1 MSAPAEPG
9 GGATSGAGAVAPRAG
24 IAASPSPERTLVI
37 LQGVVARDAAGLRGA
52 SRGALQSL
60 SAHLGPGVHAFLGA
74 PEDGTIALCDV
85 LAGVRPAL
93 RGVVLIHSENPWSSP
108 AIRSCTGAL
117 LASPDLPE
125 ARTVRASIGA
135 VLTAAGRTPAEAD
148 GLLAALGIGAL
159 ATRPTRGLSFPE
171 SRAVELAIALHIAR
185 TVAMRAAPPVL
196 VLFEPCA
203 DVAVPAATRRVDEA
217 LAELRSAGACVILA
231 TSSPADAR
239 RLGDVLWV
247 LHRGAVLR
255 RESGDGRTLAAG
267 DAELAVS
274 VGAGVGADASAS
286 TGLRALAAAVCA
298 HPAVRAAYW
307 DDPPSGSG
315 RPAVLRVRGADR
327 DACALAVIDAAA
339 SAGIAIEAIT
349 SAAPDLAAVR
359 SASVAWVQRAR
370 GAMRPPVPSGARPKA
385 TPATPAT
392 PAAPAA
398 APPRAT
404 KSNPLVEGGGL
415 GRDQD
420 GSPAE
425 GGVGLVAIKAD
436 PLVEGGGL
444 GGDQGGP
451 PAEGGVGL
459 VAIKADP
466 PVEGGGLGRDQGG
479 PPAEGGVGLVAI
491 NADLPV
497 GGGGLGRDQSGSP
510 PKGDIAQSGAP
521 EGRTASPAKSP
532 ASPPK
537 GEAE

>member
-1 MSAPAEPG
+1 MSAPAEPSD
-9 GGATSGAGAVAPRAG
+9 GATSGAGAVAPRAG
-24 IAASPSPERTLVI
+24 TAASPSPERTLVI

-93 RGVVLIHSENPWSSP
+93 RGVVLIHSENPWISP

-203 DVAVPAATRRVDEA
+203 DVAIPAATRRVDEA

-274 VGAGVGADASAS
+274 VGAGVGVGVGADASAS

-327 DACALAVIDAAA
+327 DACALAVLDAAA

-385 TPATPAT
+385 PAQQVPATRESAV
-392 PAAPAA
+392 A
-398 APPRAT
+398 APPAQPSGAAPPPGDRRRRAPPRGCAFRR
-404 KSNPLVEGGGL
+404 SRRIPSAGAVEAAPS
-415 GRDQD
+415 
-420 GSPAE
+420 GSIVPPDAAE
-425 GGVGLVAIKAD
+425 AAPSGS
-436 PLVEGGGL
+436 
-444 GGDQGGP
+444 DQGS
-451 PAEGGVGL
+451 
-459 VAIKADP
+459 
-466 PVEGGGLGRDQGG
+466 R
-479 PPAEGGVGLVAI
+479 
-491 NADLPV
+491 
-497 GGGGLGRDQSGSP
+497 RSP
-510 PKGDIAQSGAP
+510 RPRLSRSRQY
-521 EGRTASPAKSP
+521 
-532 ASPPK
+532 
-537 GEAE
+537 